1 MSWENV
7 LKKSW
12 MPKGCDKRKK
22 LTPKMQ
28 KDIEFAVRKVIG
40 EQTTKDKVEEVL
52 DINSFQIE
60 PLPKKKILTE
70 EE

>member
-12 MPKGCDKRKK
+12 TPEGCDKRKK

-28 KDIEFAVRKVIG
+28 KDIEFVVRKVIG
-40 EQTTKDKVEEVL
+40 EQTTKDKIEEIL
-52 DINSFQIE
+52 DINSFEIE